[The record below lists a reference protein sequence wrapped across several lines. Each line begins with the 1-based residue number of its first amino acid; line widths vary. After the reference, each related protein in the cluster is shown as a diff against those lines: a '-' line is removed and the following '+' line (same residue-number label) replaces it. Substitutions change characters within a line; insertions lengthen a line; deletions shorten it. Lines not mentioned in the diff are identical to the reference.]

1 MSQDLSK
8 IINSTSDARLRLR
21 LLAVSHFIDGKNR
34 AQISQYLKVSRTS
47 VNKWIQSYL
56 THGISG
62 LKEKSHTGRPKG
74 LNDCQLKQL
83 KEFIITTAVKPDGGR
98 LQGKDVQL
106 YISVQFGIQYKKS
119 NIYKLLHALNLSWI
133 TTRSKHPKQS
143 IETQEDFKKIPIKND
158 P

>member
-1 MSQDLSK
+1 M
-8 IINSTSDARLRLR
+8 
-21 LLAVSHFIDGKNR
+21 LAVSHFIDGKNR

-56 THGISG
+56 THGLSG
-62 LKEKSHTGRPKG
+62 LNEKKHTGRRKG
-74 LNDCQLKQL
+74 LSDTQLQQLKA
-83 KEFIITTAVKPDGGR
+83 FILATAVKPDGGR

-106 YISVQFGIQYKKS
+106 YILSEFGIQYQKS

-143 IETQEDFKKIPIKND
+143 MEEQEDFKKIPNKND